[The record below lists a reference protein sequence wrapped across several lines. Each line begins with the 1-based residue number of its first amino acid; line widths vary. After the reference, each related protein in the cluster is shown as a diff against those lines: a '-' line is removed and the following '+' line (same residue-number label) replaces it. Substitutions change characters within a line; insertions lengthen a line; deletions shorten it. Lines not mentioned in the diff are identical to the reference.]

1 MPVMVSFDMAI
12 YPCSRRTSTLAQL
25 LNRLGQWPPANL
37 LQLFPTL
44 DLAIVVYHIADVS
57 YTAHAVG
64 VSVRSQGGRE
74 GGASSEH
81 EGKASP
87 CSTLAISGVVLAVDA
102 LATPTPQP
110 ATKPAMAS
118 L

>member
-1 MPVMVSFDMAI
+1 MAM
-12 YPCSRRTSTLAQL
+12 YTGSRRTSSLAQL
-25 LNRLGQWPPANL
+25 LNRLGQWASADL
-37 LQLFPTL
+37 LQFFPAL
-44 DLAIVVYHIADVS
+44 DLTIIVYHIADVS
-57 YTAHAVG
+57 YATHAVG

-74 GGASSEH
+74 GSASSEH

-87 CSTLAISGVVLAVDA
+87 CSTLALFGVASLVDA

-110 ATKPAMAS
+110 ATKPAIAS